1 VAGKLKAG
9 AVESP
14 ARGDAN
20 KSHRKRTKS
29 VEIELSRLK
38 VLVEER
44 PISAGHLIHKTEKK
58 IEETSDNSIEN
69 IELTPMTLVIAANA
83 ILLDKYRN
91 KSDEITPYEAKI
103 DANLND
109 SVKIAMGGLLLDLE
123 QILTNY
129 KLEILELDKRH
140 ENRMEL
146 LKSIPEASQ
155 VFKKAVKKVL
165 EVGSGIGIG
174 ALMLKIIYASAQSYI
189 GHWPAVGA
197 GAVAGGAVLFALSWK
212 GADFFSKSLMYVE
225 RVRNYIDKKAISV
238 YYSWK
243 KARKLKMSA
252 RALQT
257 AMGEVEGKE
266 YELDYKV
273 IRNIGR
279 TIPSPFQQ

>member
-1 VAGKLKAG
+1 MAKKLKVGTTGNPENG
-9 AVESP
+9 A
-14 ARGDAN
+14 ADKGR
-20 KSHRKRTKS
+20 RKRTKS
-29 VEIELSRLK
+29 VELELSRLRI
-38 VLVEER
+38 LVEER
-44 PISAGHLIHKTEKK
+44 PISAGHLVHKTKER
-58 IEETSDNSIEN
+58 IEETSDSSIED

-83 ILLDKYRN
+83 ILLDKYKN
-91 KSDEITPYEAKI
+91 KSNEISPYEAKI

-146 LKSIPEASQ
+146 LKGIPEASQ
-155 VFKKAVKKVL
+155 VFKKALKKVL

-174 ALMLKIIYASAQSYI
+174 ALMLKIVYASTQSYI

-212 GADFFSKSLMYVE
+212 GADFLSKSLIYLE
-225 RVRNYIDKKAISV
+225 KVRNYIDKKAISI

-252 RALQT
+252 RALRS
-257 AMGEVEGKE
+257 AMSEAYGKE

-273 IRNIGR
+273 IKNIGK

>member
-1 VAGKLKAG
+1 MAGKLKAG

-109 SVKIAMGGLLLDLE
+109 SVKLAMGGLLLDLE

-140 ENRMEL
+140 EYRMEL
-146 LKSIPEASQ
+146 LKGIPEASQ

-174 ALMLKIIYASAQSYI
+174 ALMLKIIYASTQSYV

-212 GADFFSKSLMYVE
+212 GAEFLSKSLMYVE
-225 RVRNYIDKKAISV
+225 RVRNYLDKKAISI

-243 KARKLKMSA
+243 KAAKLKISA

-257 AMGEVEGKE
+257 AMTETYKKY

-273 IRNIGR
+273 IRSIGK